1 MPVLATIA
9 SLAALGSTIAGT
21 GASFAQARKQ
31 RMLQQD
37 AQRKAEEAMAAA
49 RKRLEVNV
57 YEREAIAKEPY
68 ELQREAL
75 LRSGAQ
81 AMEAARESERGAAAA
96 AGRLQS
102 TMAGEQATTRAE
114 MATDIQGMR
123 GRIIAEDARLRDE
136 GMAINKDIVTGA
148 QQAIADAQEARNA
161 ALVQGVQGLGN
172 AANQLYEN
180 APLYMKDAA
189 GRAST
194 RAARRL
200 GSWGNLRSTLSAD
213 NGELANF
220 AGLTNVDLTSDAVT
234 GMTDPQF
241 LEYLQNNLSVDQ
253 ARGLAR
259 GSQLKRDGYRRYQSR
274 PEQAA
279 PVAAQAGRVNRPM
292 PVLPAAPTAQPTYM
306 SQMASLVANPQ
317 MLFSYPY

>member
-9 SLAALGSTIAGT
+9 SLAALGSTVMGS

-37 AQRKAEEAMAAA
+37 AQRKAEEALAAA

-102 TMAGEQATTRAE
+102 AMAGEQATTRAE
-114 MATDIQGMR
+114 MAADIQGMR

-136 GMAINKDIVTGA
+136 GMAINKDIVAGA

-161 ALVQGVQGLGN
+161 ALVQGVQGLGA

-180 APLYMKDAA
+180 APLYMKDAV
-189 GRAST
+189 GRNLA
-194 RAARRL
+194 RANKATGGVTGLKERLMADPKALGQLGLERNLLAAMTPQQLQSYITENATPDVARA
-200 GSWGNLRSTLSAD
+200 LRETVSSPIV
-213 NGELANF
+213 GPLAKSNYVPGF
-220 AGLTNVDLTSDAVT
+220 GMEVTGLTPNSFYDMPNPFATSAYNYNRNLWQGLT
-234 GMTDPQF
+234 
-241 LEYLQNNLSVDQ
+241 E
-253 ARGLAR
+253 
-259 GSQLKRDGYRRYQSR
+259 
-274 PEQAA
+274 
-279 PVAAQAGRVNRPM
+279 
-292 PVLPAAPTAQPTYM
+292 
-306 SQMASLVANPQ
+306 
-317 MLFSYPY
+317 

>member
-9 SLAALGSTIAGT
+9 SLAALGSTVMGS

-37 AQRKAEEAMAAA
+37 AQRKAEEALAAA

-136 GMAINKDIVTGA
+136 GMAINKDIVAGA

-161 ALVQGVQGLGN
+161 AIVQGIQGLGA

-180 APLYMKDAA
+180 APLYMKDAQSRNIAQATKTA
-189 GRAST
+189 GGAEQIQQMAAYPGAPYARQFSGVSEQFTADQRAKIAQMSPV
-194 RAARRL
+194 
-200 GSWGNLRSTLSAD
+200 
-213 NGELANF
+213 EF
-220 AGLTNVDLTSDAVT
+220 
-234 GMTDPQF
+234 Q
-241 LEYLQNNLSVDQ
+241 EYLQQTLNTEQ
-253 ARGLAR
+253 ARALNAGVSGA
-259 GSQLKRDGYRRYQSR
+259 YAVPR
-274 PEQAA
+274 PQ
-279 PVAAQAGRVNRPM
+279 PTYDVNRFTQ
-292 PVLPAAPTAQPTYM
+292 LPAAVIQGYTPG
-306 SQMASLVANPQ
+306 ASFGNYLFTGTNP
-317 MLFSYPY
+317 